1 MSEYETPETISDE
14 HPLEGG
20 QTDAVDEAQEDGRR
34 DASDDDEPGETD
46 PSGMSDAAARPGGG
60 EQ

>member
-1 MSEYETPETISDE
+1 MSESETPETVSDE

-20 QTDAVDEAQEDGRR
+20 QTDAVDEAQADARR
-34 DASDDDEPGETD
+34 DGDDDEPGDTD
-46 PSGMSDAAARPGGG
+46 PSSMSATAARPGGG